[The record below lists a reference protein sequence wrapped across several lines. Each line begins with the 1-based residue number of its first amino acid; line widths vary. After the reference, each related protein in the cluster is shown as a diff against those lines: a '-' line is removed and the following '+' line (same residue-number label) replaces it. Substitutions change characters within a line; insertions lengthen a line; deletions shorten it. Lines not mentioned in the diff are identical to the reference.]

1 MDEWRVVWV
10 PDPEWWGPAPAAN
23 EFGVDDL
30 ASAIERIGL
39 MPGDPVFI
47 APDFTVDPDL
57 LSFVLSK
64 HFRFLERESKRNYA
78 TDIRILLTYLSSRGI
93 YWRRASEQDLL
104 NYRTWR
110 CDAPQ
115 NPTRIGGSK
124 WNREAAAFTR
134 LFKWARMRPLPVDAS
149 LLEHQA
155 ADSVSAR
162 VSWLTPRTWGLWSD
176 IGLRGHSR
184 DGTPTWSWDARTE
197 ARNTSF
203 VQFALSSG
211 LRRQEA
217 GSLLTFELPAMRLQH
232 GRYLHGQLAGA
243 VTRSKSGR
251 TFYASVESVGQVE
264 TYIQSE
270 RSWAVQRAQHQGRYE
285 RLGQMRLVTR
295 VTSGRAKKVFWV
307 DRNGV
312 EGQQLLTRLGW
323 RERQWLFLEGPQGP
337 EPAWLWLTEQGMP
350 MLPDRWNQVFTTA
363 NSRCEKVLLTSAERQ
378 VSRDLR
384 AAEVRGKT
392 PHATPHF
399 TRHSFALYMLILLN
413 QLMEVRFGLTKE
425 DRRDFAVLFG
435 DPWWL
440 VKTLLGH
447 ADVETT
453 KRHYL
458 APVAHL
464 QLESI
469 LAVADTNDDQEIE
482 DVDGVFARLARES
495 AGIQDIDLFVDRLE
509 VGAR

>member
-1 MDEWRVVWV
+1 MNEWRVVWV
-10 PDPEWWGPAPAAN
+10 PDPGWWGSAPAAG
-23 EFGVDDL
+23 EIGFEDL
-30 ASAIERIGL
+30 ASEVEQIGL
-39 MPGDPVFI
+39 MPGDPVFV
-47 APDFTVDPDL
+47 APDFTIDPDL
-57 LSFVLSK
+57 LDFVLSE
-64 HFRFLERESKRNYA
+64 HFRFLKRETKRNYG

-93 YWRRASEQDLL
+93 DWRQASQQDLL
-104 NYRTWR
+104 NYRSWR

-115 NPTRIGGSK
+115 NPIRVGGSK

-134 LFKWARMRPLPVDAS
+134 LFKWAKVRPLPVDAS
-149 LLEHQA
+149 RLEHRA
-155 ADSVSAR
+155 ADAVSAR
-162 VSWLTPRTWGLWSD
+162 VAWLTPRTWGLWTD
-176 IGLRGHSR
+176 IGLRGHDR
-184 DGTPTWSWDARTE
+184 DGAPTWGWEARTE

-203 VQFALSSG
+203 VRFTLSSG

-217 GSLLTFELPAMRLQH
+217 GSLLTFELPAQGLRH
-232 GRYLHGQLAGA
+232 GRYLHAMLAGV

-264 TYIQSE
+264 TYVQSE
-270 RSWAVQRAQHQGRYE
+270 RAWAVQRAQHLGRYDK
-285 RLGQMRLVTR
+285 LDQMRLVTK
-295 VTSGRAKKVFWV
+295 VTSGRTKKVVWV

-312 EGQQLLTRLGW
+312 EGQQLLTRLDW
-323 RERQWLFLEGPQGP
+323 QERQWLFLEGPQGP

-363 NSRCEKVLLTSAERQ
+363 NSRCERTLLTPAERK

-392 PHATPHF
+392 PYATPHS

-413 QLMEVRFGLTKE
+413 QLMETRFGLTKE
-425 DRRDFAVLFG
+425 DRRDFAMLFG

-469 LAVADTNDDQEIE
+469 LASADTDDAQEIE
-482 DVDGVFARLARES
+482 DVDGVFARLARET
-495 AGIQDIDLFVDRLE
+495 AGIQDIDVLVDQPKA
-509 VGAR
+509 GAR